1 MIVFFLFKKIQ
12 KLIDLLVYIFQMSYI
27 LSIVVSICLVYHGT
41 FLQDSYGRQSWGAF
55 CWVGE
60 EELK

>member
-1 MIVFFLFKKIQ
+1 MTVFFLFKKIQ
-12 KLIDLLVYIFQMSYI
+12 KLVDLLVYISQMSYVH
-27 LSIVVSICLVYHGT
+27 SIVVSMCLVYPGT
-41 FLQDSYGRQSWGAF
+41 LLQDSYGRQSWGAF